1 MKYNSD
7 QIDKVVKRGRSLH
20 KEAVKKY
27 EALKEK
33 YPVEVEIVGGFY
45 VVESKINKDET

>member
-1 MKYNSD
+1 MKYDSE
-7 QIDKVVKRGRSLH
+7 QIDKVIKRGRSLH
-20 KEAVKKY
+20 REEVKKY

-45 VVESKINKDET
+45 VIESKLNKDG

>member
-1 MKYNSD
+1 MKYSEE
-7 QIDKVVKRGRSLH
+7 Q
-20 KEAVKKY
+20 KEKLLEGVNLNRETVKKH

-45 VVESKINKDET
+45 VIESKLNKHE